1 MSKAKDKRLVY
12 IPGGIVKE
20 VKEISRRRGE
30 SLSLFVTEVLELAL
44 KANNLG
50 YSPKQ
55 AAEFLDIMQAQ
66 RNLGGAF
73 VPTDVLVYLN
83 STACGT
89 ENKQLLTKWYE
100 SGKWHGKYINEKFK
114 DPVQA
119 LRKFLEATRWDLSEV
134 EVKQNKGT
142 TKVRCISTLLTG
154 EATELLATFIEGAM
168 HSMSYQTDKK
178 EALKGMILLD
188 FRKLV
193 FKT

>member
-12 IPGGIVKE
+12 IPGDLVKE

-30 SLSLFVTEVLELAL
+30 SLSLFVTEVLKLAL

-50 YSPKQ
+50 YSPGQ

-89 ENKQLLTKWYE
+89 ENEQLQAKWYE

-114 DPVQA
+114 DPIQA

-134 EVKQNKGT
+134 EVKQNKST
-142 TKVRCISTLLTG
+142 TKFRCISTLLTG
-154 EATELLATFIEGAM
+154 EATDLLAKFIEGAM
-168 HSMSYQTDKK
+168 HSMGYQTDKN
-178 EALKGMILLD
+178 EALKGMILLE
-188 FRKLV
+188 FRK
-193 FKT
+193 